1 MFGGRVTSWNLRDQH
16 MAQTLQALL
25 DHLDRHHDATPAR
38 IVVWA
43 HNSHVGDARATEVSA
58 DGQLTLG
65 QLVRERHRDEC
76 RLIGFSTYTGTVTAA
91 SEWGGVAERK
101 VVRPGLPGSVEEL
114 FHETGNPS
122 FVVPSDGAASAALD
136 VVRLGRA
143 IGVIYLPATERQ
155 SHYFHVRPADQFDA
169 MIHIENTQ
177 ALQPLEVT
185 SQWVAG
191 ETPETYPTG
200 L

>member
-1 MFGGRVTSWNLRDQH
+1 MS
-16 MAQTLQALL
+16 
-25 DHLDRHHDATPAR
+25 
-38 IVVWA
+38 
-43 HNSHVGDARATEVSA
+43 S

-65 QLVRERHRDEC
+65 QLVRERYRDDC

-91 SEWGGVAERK
+91 SDWGGVAERK
-101 VVRPGLPGSVEEL
+101 MVRPALPGSIEEL
-114 FHETGNPS
+114 FHETGKPAFAVS
-122 FVVPSDGAASAALD
+122 SDGGARAALD

-143 IGVIYLPATERQ
+143 IGVIYLPGTERQ

-177 ALQPLEVT
+177 ALEPLEVT